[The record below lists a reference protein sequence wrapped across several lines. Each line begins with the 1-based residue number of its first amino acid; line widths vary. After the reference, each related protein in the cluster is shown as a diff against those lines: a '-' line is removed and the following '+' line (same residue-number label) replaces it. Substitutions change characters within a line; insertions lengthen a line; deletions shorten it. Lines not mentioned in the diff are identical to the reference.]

1 MLVLNRSDFVLVA
14 QRSDIGG
21 EAWQM
26 PQGGID
32 PGEPPRAAALREL
45 KEEIGTGKVD
55 LIGESKRWLSYDLPP
70 DLQGMAWKGRYRGQ
84 TQKWFA
90 FRFLG
95 GERDIDLGGGDAE
108 FVAWRWIP
116 FEDASRHH
124 RRLQAQALSRGGGRV
139 PPSRAWAG
147 APAHSIGWRRIALG
161 CFQFIWNRSRPQGG
175 PPVSRRAA
183 ELTARL
189 GAHRDCRAHAARWR
203 SW

>member
-116 FEDASRHH
+116 FETLPDIIVAFKRRLYQEVVAEFRHLVHGRARQPTPSAGAASR
-124 RRLQAQALSRGGGRV
+124 
-139 PPSRAWAG
+139 
-147 APAHSIGWRRIALG
+147 
-161 CFQFIWNRSRPQGG
+161 
-175 PPVSRRAA
+175 
-183 ELTARL
+183 
-189 GAHRDCRAHAARWR
+189 
-203 SW
+203 